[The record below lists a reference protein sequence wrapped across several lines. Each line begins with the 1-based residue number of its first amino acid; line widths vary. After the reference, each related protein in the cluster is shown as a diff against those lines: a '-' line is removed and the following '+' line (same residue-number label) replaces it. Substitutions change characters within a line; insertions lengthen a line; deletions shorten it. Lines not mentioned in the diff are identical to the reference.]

1 LIAFKLTGAD
11 YAETYYSTDSSMQK
25 GQLVELEGNGRSQVK
40 KASQS
45 YSDRVLGIVST
56 QPGQVVGAA
65 DGYGKPVQ
73 IALAGRVPI
82 KLSTENGLPKA
93 GDMITSSAT
102 MPGYGMKAV
111 KSGNVFGQLMLDST
125 DNGDGTAD
133 GFVFVRN
140 GYWQA
145 PVTIDLS
152 TVFGSGTATNIG
164 PQNGSEV
171 AVLGL
176 SKDMAATYSG
186 FDQSVVDT
194 IMQGFSLQQ
203 DQITS
208 LDTRLKAIEE
218 SNLSVLSA
226 DSLAHLDDGTLRFM
240 NDVHFAGIAS
250 FDNPVLA
257 SADSAGVTTIPAGAD
272 QAVVT
277 FKRAYAGVPKVVV
290 SPNTFVDS
298 KWRIKDVTKDSFT
311 IQLSDK
317 LTEEVEFTWQAVLTQ

>member
-1 LIAFKLTGAD
+1 
-11 YAETYYSTDSSMQK
+11 
-25 GQLVELEGNGRSQVK
+25 
-40 KASQS
+40 
-45 YSDRVLGIVST
+45 
-56 QPGQVVGAA
+56 
-65 DGYGKPVQ
+65 
-73 IALAGRVPI
+73 VPI

-164 PQNGSEV
+164 AQNASEV

-176 SKDMAATYSG
+176 SRDMAATYSG

-208 LDTRLKAIEE
+208 LDTRLKAIED
-218 SNLSVLSA
+218 SNLGVLSA
-226 DSLAHLDDGTLRFM
+226 DSLARLDDGVLRFM
-240 NDVHFAGIAS
+240 NDVHFAGTAS

-257 SADSAGVTTIPAGAD
+257 SADSAGVITIPAGAD
-272 QAVVT
+272 QGVIT

-290 SPNTFVDS
+290 SPNSFVDS